1 MIFLFYFILFYFK
14 LEHDIELPLTTLKE
28 LLSMCGSTRENSQIL
43 KEVRILLFVKKKK
56 KKVNVT

>member
-28 LLSMCGSTRENSQIL
+28 LLSMCGSIRENSQIL
-43 KEVRILLFVKKKK
+43 KEV
-56 KKVNVT
+56 

>member
-28 LLSMCGSTRENSQIL
+28 LLSMCESRRENSQIL
-43 KEVRILLFVKKKK
+43 KEVWIPSFVKKKK
-56 KKVNVT
+56 KK